1 MIKKIFL
8 ILLFELTLYGCSATK
23 LSCTPTDRGSVSQSM
38 AVFKESLKQQS
49 PNHKVQSVV
58 VNHNF
63 IKIISEPNSKISF
76 IHFDAIGGIEL
87 YEKSEWKI
95 VTLRNLDNTVM
106 YRLYVKSDEVAKNF
120 IDAVYTLKIHS
131 KEIEREVNQN

>member
-1 MIKKIFL
+1 
-8 ILLFELTLYGCSATK
+8 
-23 LSCTPTDRGSVSQSM
+23 M

-58 VNHNF
+58 VNHDF